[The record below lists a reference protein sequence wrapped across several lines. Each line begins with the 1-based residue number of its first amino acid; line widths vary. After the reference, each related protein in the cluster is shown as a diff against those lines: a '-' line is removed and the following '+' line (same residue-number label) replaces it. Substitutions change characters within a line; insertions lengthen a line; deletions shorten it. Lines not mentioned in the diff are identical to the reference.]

1 MKEQLDLIKTNK
13 VRESIKGVDM
23 FMSAD
28 VTDKVNTILETLIQA
43 AVARAKAN
51 GRKTVQAK
59 DF

>member
-1 MKEQLDLIKTNK
+1 MKEELDLIKTSK

-28 VTDKVNTILETLIQA
+28 VTDKVNTILESLILD

>member
-1 MKEQLDLIKTNK
+1 MKEELDLIKTSK

-28 VTDKVNTILETLIQA
+28 VTDKVNNILENLILDA
-43 AVARAKAN
+43 FARAKAN
-51 GRKTVQAK
+51 NRKTVQAK

>member
-1 MKEQLDLIKTNK
+1 MKEELDLIKTSK

-28 VTDKVNTILETLIQA
+28 VTDKVNNILESLIRD

-51 GRKTVQAK
+51 NRKTVQAK